1 MSVGISI
8 FFSVVC
14 WVSRCSEVFEV
25 DGCCGGIVIDV
36 IDVSDV
42 TIVIIVINVVNVT
55 DVIIVINVNIVS
67 NVTTVSI
74 AKHR

>member
-25 DGCCGGIVIDV
+25 VAAVGFI
-36 IDVSDV
+36 
-42 TIVIIVINVVNVT
+42 VT
-55 DVIIVINVNIVS
+55 DVIIVINVIIVSNVIIVIIVS
-67 NVTTVSI
+67 NVTIVSI